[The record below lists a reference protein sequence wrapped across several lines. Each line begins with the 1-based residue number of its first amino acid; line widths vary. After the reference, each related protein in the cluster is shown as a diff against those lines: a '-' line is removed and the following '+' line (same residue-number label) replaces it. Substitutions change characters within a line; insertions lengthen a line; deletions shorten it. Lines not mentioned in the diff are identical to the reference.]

1 MYRLIVNQD
10 THVLE
15 DAQDIVEIILQSEN
29 YEGVILYNEFDPDDI
44 YEENIDEFIEEN
56 DLSREPN
63 LETLKEK
70 GVLLY
75 NWEAM
80 EFDDNYTLSFYKYY
94 FNEDY
99 RRDGADM
106 IKAIASQEDCY
117 IGTVIIIEG
126 GYSII
131 VDGRRLVNRDGY
143 VVYKSKEKIS
153 DSEYYY
159 V

>member
-1 MYRLIVNQD
+1 MYRLITNED
-10 THVLE
+10 IYVLE
-15 DAQDIVEIILQSEN
+15 DAQEIVEIILQSEDR
-29 YEGVILYNEFDPDDI
+29 EGMILYSEFDPEDI
-44 YEENIDEFIEEN
+44 YEEDIDDFMSEN
-56 DLSREPN
+56 DLSGEPN

-75 NWEAM
+75 NWKAM
-80 EFDDNYTLSFYKYY
+80 KFDDKYTLNFYKYY

-99 RRDGADM
+99 RGEGANM
-106 IKAIASQEDCY
+106 VKAIASQEDCY

-153 DSEYYY
+153 DLEYYY
-159 V
+159 I